1 MQDYYARQSAGNDPF
16 NWVRV
21 HPLMTPEITAIYS
34 FDHAG
39 VGETSLMLA
48 LAPDVVEMD
57 RLAANTAWYTASAVE
72 ATAELGE
79 RGVAA
84 ILAHLRRVLGV

>member
-1 MQDYYARQSAGNDPF
+1 
-16 NWVRV
+16 
-21 HPLMTPEITAIYS
+21 
-34 FDHAG
+34 
-39 VGETSLMLA
+39 MLA